1 MGKKKNNYTKQL
13 VDTIIEGM
21 QEVKAHDIVC
31 LDLKEIPNSITDYF
45 VICHG
50 DSSTQVESIAK
61 SVEKVTSEQ
70 LSEKPFHKEGTQN
83 SLWILMDYISIMVH
97 IFYKDT
103 RDHYDLESLWSDAL
117 TIKIEE

>member
-1 MGKKKNNYTKQL
+1 MSKKKNNYTKQL
-13 VDTIIEGM
+13 VDTIIDGM
-21 QEVKAHDIVC
+21 QEVKANDIVC

-70 LSEKPFHKEGTQN
+70 LNEKPFHKEGTQN